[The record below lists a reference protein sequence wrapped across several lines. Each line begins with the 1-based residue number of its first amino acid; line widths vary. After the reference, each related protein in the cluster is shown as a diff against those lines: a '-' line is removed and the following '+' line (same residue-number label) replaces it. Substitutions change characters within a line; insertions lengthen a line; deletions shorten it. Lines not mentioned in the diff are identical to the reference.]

1 MTMMRNCEAA
11 FAIVDISSKKMKWDE
26 MRGEEKIV
34 VWHGDDDDDDDATDD
49 NNISSLR
56 IAWQIIK

>member
-1 MTMMRNCEAA
+1 MR
-11 FAIVDISSKKMKWDE
+11 WDE
-26 MRGEEKIV
+26 MRWEEKIV
-34 VWHGDDDDDDDATDD
+34 VWHGYYDDDDDDDDDATDD

>member
-1 MTMMRNCEAA
+1 MR
-11 FAIVDISSKKMKWDE
+11 W
-26 MRGEEKIV
+26 EEKIV
-34 VWHGDDDDDDDATDD
+34 VWHGYYDDDDDDDDDATDD

>member
-1 MTMMRNCEAA
+1 
-11 FAIVDISSKKMKWDE
+11 
-26 MRGEEKIV
+26 
-34 VWHGDDDDDDDATDD
+34 VWHGYYDDDDDDATDD